1 MYIMRSIAVHLLL
14 LYSNNLKT
22 HMGFFYTKETKDL
35 AGDEQIQKK
44 IYESWQREE
53 DVEIII

>member
-1 MYIMRSIAVHLLL
+1 
-14 LYSNNLKT
+14 
-22 HMGFFYTKETKDL
+22 MGFFYTKETKDL

-53 DVEIII
+53 DVEIIIWRTKHNRS